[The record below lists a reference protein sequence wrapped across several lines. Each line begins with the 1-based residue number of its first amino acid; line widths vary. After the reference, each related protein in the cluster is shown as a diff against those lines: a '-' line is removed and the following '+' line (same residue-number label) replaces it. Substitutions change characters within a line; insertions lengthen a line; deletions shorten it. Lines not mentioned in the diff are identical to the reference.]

1 MLIQLLEKKVTRV
14 IELHT
19 VKKYSGQK
27 PHAKEIHTHKSYSE
41 STKVHYALSLK
52 NTLSN
57 RCAIQELNGRHVISF
72 GKSKTISSWRKKLVS
87 DAVFKQIP
95 GGVQKE
101 TRRDIGSKSDE

>member
-1 MLIQLLEKKVTRV
+1 M

-41 STKVHYALSLK
+41 STIVHSALSLK
-52 NTLSN
+52 NTVSN

-72 GKSKTISSWRKKLVS
+72 GKSKTISSWRRKLVS
-87 DAVFKQIP
+87 DAVCKQIP
-95 GGVQKE
+95 
-101 TRRDIGSKSDE
+101 RGSLKRNTPPVAKQSKNTCGLHPAHH